1 MFRQIVGSLR
11 YLCNSRL
18 DICYSIS
25 VISKFMHDPRK
36 SHLIAAKRIL
46 RYIKGTIDFGL
57 LFPYGAQ
64 SKVNELIRYSDS
76 DWCGDL
82 TDRRSTSSYVF
93 KFNDAAISW
102 CTKKQPVTALS
113 SCEAEYI
120 AGTFATCQT
129 LWLDSVMKELK
140 CEVMRPLTL
149 KIDNK
154 SAISLAKN
162 PISHGKSKHIET
174 IFHFIREQ
182 VTNVMIELHYCPKE
196 LQLADGFTKVVKL
209 DRFKFLRKELGVFD
223 VKQ

>member
-1 MFRQIVGSLR
+1 M
-11 YLCNSRL
+11 
-18 DICYSIS
+18 
-25 VISKFMHDPRK
+25 
-36 SHLIAAKRIL
+36 
-46 RYIKGTIDFGL
+46 
-57 LFPYGAQ
+57 
-64 SKVNELIRYSDS
+64 NELIGYSDS

-82 TDRRSTSSYVF
+82 TDRRSTSGYVF

-102 CTKKQPVTALS
+102 CPKKQPATALS

-120 AGTFATCQT
+120 AGTFATCQAP
-129 LWLDSVMKELK
+129 WLDSVMKELK